1 MLGVNHLTVDF
12 VSVSG
17 RVRVLDD
24 TSIHVEKGDTVGI
37 VGESGSGKTTLGLA
51 ILGLLDSPP
60 AQIVGGSIMFDG
72 VDLLKL
78 NAEAQVHYR
87 GMGLNMVFQESAVS
101 LNPVYNVAS
110 QVGESLEVV
119 TRGHTSSLPD
129 GKKESILNM
138 LRDLCLDKPETV
150 MKKYPHELSGGM
162 RKRVS
167 IGMSIIQKP
176 RLLIL
181 DEPTTGLDAYVQ
193 NRILSI
199 LRKLNRE
206 GITMILITHDL
217 AVASRFCNRLYV
229 MYAGRIM
236 ENAST
241 EDMLTDPLHPYTK
254 TLLASIPDGDE
265 NSPPLPVPTGE
276 PPDIRRLPSGC
287 KFNPRCPLVMSKC
300 VKDEPP
306 LFVKPKSRLVS
317 CWLHESSS
325 S

>member
-1 MLGVNHLTVDF
+1 
-12 VSVSG
+12 
-17 RVRVLDD
+17 VRVLNDV
-24 TSIHVEKGDTVGI
+24 SISVEKGDTLGI

-60 AQIVGGSIMFDG
+60 AEISDGSIVFEG

-78 NAEAQVHYR
+78 SQEELTSFR
-87 GMGLNMVFQESAVS
+87 GTGINMVFQESSIS

-110 QVGESLEVV
+110 QVGESLEVIRKLRADDAQI
-119 TRGHTSSLPD
+119 T
-129 GKKESILNM
+129 KEESILSM
-138 LRDLCLDKPETV
+138 LRDLCLDNPKTV
-150 MKKYPHELSGGM
+150 LKKYPHELSGGM

-199 LRKLNRE
+199 LMRLNRD

-217 AVASRFCNRLYV
+217 EVASRFCNRLYV

-236 ENAST
+236 EHGRT
-241 EDMLTDPLHPYTK
+241 EEMLTDPLHPYTK
-254 TLLASIPDGDE
+254 TLLASIPNGSE
-265 NSPPLPVPTGE
+265 NSPPIPVPAGE
-276 PPDIRRLPSGC
+276 SPDIRKLPTGC
-287 KFNPRCPLVMSKC
+287 KFHPRCPVAMPRC
-300 VKDEPP
+300 ADQEPRLFEKP
-306 LFVKPKSRLVS
+306 LGRQVS
-317 CWLHESSS
+317 CWLYES
-325 S
+325 

>member
-1 MLGVNHLTVDF
+1 MDVSHLTVEF

-17 RVRVLDD
+17 RVRVLNDA
-24 TSIHVEKGDTVGI
+24 SIHVEKGDTVGI

-60 AQIVGGSIMFDG
+60 AQVVYGSIVFDG
-72 VDLLKL
+72 VEILKL
-78 NAEAQVHYR
+78 DPEEQAQYR
-87 GMGLNMVFQESAVS
+87 GTGLNMVFQESAIS

-110 QVGESLEVV
+110 QVGESLEVI
-119 TRGHTSSLPD
+119 RKLGADND
-129 GKKESILNM
+129 GVRKEDSILKM
-138 LRDLCLDKPETV
+138 LSDLCLDKPEIV

-199 LRKLNRE
+199 LRKLNRD

-217 AVASRFCNRLYV
+217 EVASRFCNRLYV

-236 ENAST
+236 EHAFT
-241 EDMLTDPLHPYTK
+241 EDILTNPLHPYTK
-254 TLLASIPDGDE
+254 TLLAAIPNGEE
-265 NSPPLPVPTGE
+265 NSPPIPVPTGE
-276 PPDIRRLPSGC
+276 APDIRKLPTGC
-287 KFNPRCPLVMSKC
+287 KFNPRCPMVMQRC
-300 VKDEPP
+300 IDLEPSP
-306 LFVKPKSRLVS
+306 IEKPKSRLVS
-317 CWLHESSS
+317 CWLHES
-325 S
+325 

>member
-1 MLGVNHLTVDF
+1 LLDVNNLTVDF
-12 VSVSG
+12 VSVSS
-17 RVRVLDD
+17 RVRVLNDA
-24 TSIHVEKGDTVGI
+24 SIHVEKGDTVGI

-51 ILGLLDSPP
+51 ILGLLDFPP
-60 AQIVGGSIMFDG
+60 AQIVDGSIIFEG

-78 NAEAQVHYR
+78 SPEEQTRFR
-87 GMGLNMVFQESAVS
+87 GTGINMVFQESAIS

-119 TRGHTSSLPD
+119 RRPGID
-129 GKKESILNM
+129 RKEDSILKM
-138 LRDLCLDKPETV
+138 LSDLCLDNPQTV

-199 LRKLNRE
+199 LRKLNRD

-217 AVASRFCNRLYV
+217 EVASRFCNRLYV

-236 ENAST
+236 EQAHT
-241 EDMLTDPLHPYTK
+241 EDILIDPLHPYTK
-254 TLLASIPDGDE
+254 TLLASIPNGDE
-265 NSPPLPVPTGE
+265 NSPPIPVPTGD
-276 PPDIRRLPSGC
+276 PPDIRKLPTGC
-287 KFNPRCPLVMSKC
+287 KFNPRCPLVMQRC
-300 VKDEPP
+300 VDQEPP
-306 LFVKPKSRLVS
+306 LMEQSKSRLVS
-317 CWLHESSS
+317 CWLYES
-325 S
+325 

>member
-1 MLGVNHLTVDF
+1 MLDVNHLTVDF
-12 VSVSG
+12 VSVSS
-17 RVRVLDD
+17 RVRVLNDA
-24 TSIHVEKGDTVGI
+24 SIQVEKGDTVGI

-60 AQIVGGSIMFDG
+60 AQIAGGSIIFDG
-72 VDLLKL
+72 VDMMKL
-78 NAEAQVHYR
+78 SPEEQTRYR
-87 GMGLNMVFQESAVS
+87 GTGINMVFQESAVS

-119 TRGHTSSLPD
+119 RKLGEND
-129 GKKESILNM
+129 GVRKEDSILRM
-138 LRDLCLDKPETV
+138 LSDLCLDDPKSV

-199 LRKLNRE
+199 LRKLNRD

-217 AVASRFCNRLYV
+217 EVASRFCNRLYV

-236 ENAST
+236 EHGST
-241 EDMLTDPLHPYTK
+241 EDILADPLHPYTK
-254 TLLASIPDGDE
+254 TLLASIPNGDE
-265 NSPPLPVPTGE
+265 NSPPIPVPTGE
-276 PPDIRRLPSGC
+276 PPDIGKLPTGC
-287 KFNPRCPLVMSKC
+287 KFNPRCPLATQRC
-300 VKDEPP
+300 IDHEPP
-306 LFVKPKSRLVS
+306 LFEKPKSRLVS
-317 CWLHESSS
+317 CWLHEL
-325 S
+325 

>member
-1 MLGVNHLTVDF
+1 
-12 VSVSG
+12 
-17 RVRVLDD
+17 
-24 TSIHVEKGDTVGI
+24 VEKGDTLGI
-37 VGESGSGKTTLGLA
+37 VGESGSGKTTLGLT

-60 AQIVGGSIMFDG
+60 AQIVEGSILFDN

-78 NAEAQVHYR
+78 SAEEQTHYR

-110 QVGESLEVV
+110 QVGESLQVV
-119 TRGHTSSLPD
+119 ARAGTSSLA
-129 GKKESILNM
+129 GGTEENILNM
-138 LRDLCLDKPETV
+138 LKDLCLDKPETV

-176 RLLIL
+176 KLLIL

-199 LRKLNRE
+199 LRKLNHE

-229 MYAGRIM
+229 LYAGRIM
-236 ENAST
+236 EHAST
-241 EDMLTDPLHPYTK
+241 EDMLADPLHPYTK

-276 PPDIRRLPSGC
+276 PPDIKRLPSGC
-287 KFNPRCPLVMSKC
+287 KFNPRCPLAMPKC
-300 VKDEPP
+300 TTEGPP
-306 LFVKPKSRLVS
+306 LFEKPKSRLVS
-317 CWLHESSS
+317 CWLHES
-325 S
+325 

>member
-1 MLGVNHLTVDF
+1 LDVNHLTVDF
-12 VSVSG
+12 VSVSS
-17 RVRVLDD
+17 RVRVLNDA
-24 TSIHVEKGDTVGI
+24 SIQVEKGDTVGI

-60 AQIVGGSIMFDG
+60 AQIAGGSIIFDG
-72 VDLLKL
+72 VDMMKL
-78 NAEAQVHYR
+78 SPEEQTRYR
-87 GMGLNMVFQESAVS
+87 GTGINMVFQESAVS

-119 TRGHTSSLPD
+119 RKLGEND
-129 GKKESILNM
+129 GVRKEDSILRM
-138 LRDLCLDKPETV
+138 LSDLCLDDPKSV

-199 LRKLNRE
+199 LRKLNRD

-217 AVASRFCNRLYV
+217 EVASRFCNRLYV

-236 ENAST
+236 EHGST
-241 EDMLTDPLHPYTK
+241 EDILADPLHPYTK
-254 TLLASIPDGDE
+254 TLLASIPNGDE
-265 NSPPLPVPTGE
+265 NSPPIPVPTGE
-276 PPDIRRLPSGC
+276 PPDIGKLPTGC
-287 KFNPRCPLVMSKC
+287 KFNPRCPLATQRC
-300 VKDEPP
+300 IDHEPP
-306 LFVKPKSRLVS
+306 LFEKPKSRLVS
-317 CWLHESSS
+317 CWLHEL
-325 S
+325 